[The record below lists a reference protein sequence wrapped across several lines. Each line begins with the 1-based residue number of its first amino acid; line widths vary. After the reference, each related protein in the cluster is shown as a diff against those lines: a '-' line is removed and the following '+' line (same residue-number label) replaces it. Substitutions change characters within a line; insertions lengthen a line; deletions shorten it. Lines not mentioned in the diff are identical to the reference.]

1 MKIFTQFISGLVGSV
16 ILGIIGLIIGT
27 IIGGNFGFPKF
38 GGNVGYESGGV
49 FFAIVGIS
57 LGSLLGIMFA
67 KKMQKEQHNYILA
80 LITAIITTC
89 IGIFLFDYNMS
100 LVVKLTILFIPSV
113 MLTAVTN
120 WRKLYSRKVS

>member
-38 GGNVGYESGGV
+38 GGNVGYEAGGV

-67 KKMQKEQHNYILA
+67 KKMQKEQHNHILA

-100 LVVKLTILFIPSV
+100 LVVKLIILLIPSV

-120 WRKLYSRKVS
+120 WRKIYSRKVS